1 MASIAQQ
8 YIFINRDYDYFTEWA
23 TKKGLTGYFNNRKK
37 NNYNLLMMKYK
48 KDRTETLKNF
58 YNSQRKSANV
68 RLERL
73 FNEGLAQQELEKGS
87 AKLLNLTEK
96 DVLSEINSADLR
108 SIAKKN
114 NKQFIDN
121 INYNINKNIDKLYD
135 DYSKYQQL
143 YYDINNST
151 GIKSI
156 SEINYKTI
164 QMRALKPEN
173 GVVQNFP
180 IDTFNKNLNKVVVD
194 LVAKETIN
202 QLAKAMKESGEKIE
216 VDIEEIPISSFDIGQ
231 SRNGFSINMRKGNN
245 EIPISISANVEQ
257 FKNIRKASTIP
268 SFNSNMQEI
277 GTINDLIESELY
289 DAGNSNVKRAY
300 VYNMLHYADKMPNQ
314 VQEFTESLIATY
326 ADKIIAGTG
335 FPIHPDSMV
344 MIGGK
349 AINIYDIIYP
359 IVNMQNKENSYIY
372 ANIDIM
378 KAGNRDAREAI
389 EAYKNSKLMARANI
403 MQYIN
408 TKLI

>member
-8 YIFINRDYDYFTEWA
+8 YIFINRDYNYFTEWA

-96 DVLSEINSADLR
+96 DVLSEVNSADLR
-108 SIAKKN
+108 SLAKKS
-114 NKQFIDN
+114 NKEFINN
-121 INYNINKNIDKLYD
+121 INYNINKNIDKLYK
-135 DYSKYQQL
+135 DYSSYQEL

-151 GIKSI
+151 GVKSI
-156 SEINYKTI
+156 SEINRKTS

-202 QLAKAMKESGEKIE
+202 QLVKAMKESGEKIE
-216 VDIEEIPISSFDIGQ
+216 VDMEEIPISSFDIGQ
-231 SRNGFSINMRKGNN
+231 NRNGFSINMKKGTN
-245 EIPISISANVEQ
+245 EIPIAISANVEQ
-257 FKNIRKASTIP
+257 FKNIRKASVIP

-289 DAGNSNVKRAY
+289 DSGNSNVKRAY
-300 VYNMLHYADKMPNQ
+300 VYNILHYANKMPDK
-314 VQEFTESLIATY
+314 VQELSESLIATY

-335 FPIHPDSMV
+335 FPTNPDSMV

-359 IVNMQNKENSYIY
+359 ILNLQNKESSYIY

-378 KAGNRDAREAI
+378 KAGDRDAREAV

-408 TKLI
+408 TKII